1 MRIVTACAMETTLT
15 KRDASIT
22 RAPAWALVVT
32 FVLSAGCSGGKFS
45 VSPPGNS
52 VASARPEPAEIKVP
66 APLHL
71 LLPKA
76 IKVHPFTGTRTFDE
90 AGGVKGID
98 VRVEA
103 LDAYGD
109 ATKAFGKFQFAL
121 YQYQSDSPSPRGPR
135 VATWEEDLLDPEKNL
150 VHWDAITRAYAFKL
164 QWYRAIPVGQK
175 FILAV
180 DFSSPFTAR
189 KFAERVF
196 VSGQ

>member
-1 MRIVTACAMETTLT
+1 MVT
-15 KRDASIT
+15 KRDVNMT
-22 RAPAWALVVT
+22 WAPAWAA
-32 FVLSAGCSGGKFS
+32 VLATVLAAGCNGGSFS
-45 VSPPGNS
+45 MTSPANPA
-52 VASARPEPAEIKVP
+52 VSARPEPADVKVP
-66 APLHL
+66 EPLHL

-76 IKVHPFTGTRTFDE
+76 IRIHPFTGTRTFDE

-109 ATKAFGKFQFAL
+109 AAKAFGRFQFAL
-121 YQYQSDSPSPRGPR
+121 YQYQSDSPNPRGPR

-150 VHWDAITRAYAFKL
+150 VHWDSLTRAYAFKL

>member
-1 MRIVTACAMETTLT
+1 MVANPNAG
-15 KRDASIT
+15 IT
-22 RAPAWALVVT
+22 RYLTAAAGVVAAAAILV
-32 FVLSAGCSGGKFS
+32 AGGCTGGKFS
-45 VSPPGNS
+45 LSPPADS
-52 VASARPEPAEIKVP
+52 AASARPEPADVKVP

-71 LLPKA
+71 LLPRA
-76 IKVHPFTGTRTFDE
+76 IRIHPFTGTRTFDE

-150 VHWDAITRAYAFKL
+150 VHWDSITRAYAFKL